1 MVGIDDVARAA
12 GVAPSTVSRALSGRG
27 QVSESTRARVAEV
40 ARDLGYTASAAA
52 SSLATGRTMCVGV
65 IVPFLDRWYFTSVL
79 SGASDALSHLGYD
92 LTLYN
97 VSSDPDARRNMF
109 ASVIH
114 RRRVDGMI
122 AVALELDTDE
132 AAQLARLDIPAV
144 TIGGRSQN
152 LPAFAI
158 DDAAVARLA
167 TEHLLK
173 LGHRRI
179 AHLGGDPAYD
189 LDFNIPSRRRQGY
202 EQALAAAGVPVD
214 PALYAIADFTVE
226 SGYAAAKRLLA
237 HPDSRL
243 TAIFAASDEMAIGA
257 MLAARDLGLDVPRD
271 VSVVGI
277 DGHSLG
283 PVFGLTTVDQFPHR
297 QGELAVGALMA
308 ELGGVQLPPD
318 ELPFELVVRSST
330 AFLAGD

>member
-27 QVSESTRARVAEV
+27 QVSERTRARVSDV
-40 ARDLGYTASAAA
+40 ARELGYTASAAA
-52 SSLATGRTMCVGV
+52 SSLASGRTQCIGV

-79 SGASDALSHLGYD
+79 SGVSDALSHLGYD

-109 ASVIH
+109 ESVIH

-122 AVALELDTDE
+122 AVALELAPDE
-132 AAQLARLDIPAV
+132 AAQLARLDIPAI

-152 LPAFAI
+152 LPGFAI
-158 DDAAVARLA
+158 DDVAVARLA

-173 LGHRRI
+173 LGHRNI

-189 LDFNIPSRRRQGY
+189 LDFNIPSARRQGY
-202 EQALAAAGVPVD
+202 EQALTSADVEID
-214 PALYAIADFTVE
+214 PSLYAIADFTIE
-226 SGYAAAKRLLA
+226 SGYRAAKRLLA
-237 HPDSRL
+237 HPDSDL

-257 MLAARDLGLDVPRD
+257 ILAARELGLEVPRD
-271 VSVVGI
+271 LSVVGI
-277 DGHSLG
+277 DGHSLA
-283 PVFGLTTVDQFPHR
+283 PVFGLTTVDQFAYR
-297 QGELAVGALMA
+297 QGELAVQAVMSEIADATLPPA
-308 ELGGVQLPPD
+308 ELPY
-318 ELPFELVVRSST
+318 ELAVRSSS
-330 AFLAGD
+330 AFLTPR